1 MATLANLRAAVATKL
16 GLDNST
22 AGDQGNI
29 DNWVNEG
36 FIDVLTRTRCATS
49 TASLSLTSGTADY
62 ALSACT
68 TLSALDFQGL
78 VFNNAG
84 SPVAY
89 RRTTPENIIRLRT
102 DIGASSA
109 SGVRF
114 FAVAGAPMQGVLM
127 FYPTPGAADIV
138 HTYYVAKPAALSL
151 SADIP
156 TACPSQWHKAI
167 ELYACWQAADYD
179 DDKSSDV
186 GDTYRK
192 MYLEYINS
200 IKQQLDF
207 EGSIRFDQ
215 PIVGPRRRGVRPTAG
230 EKPDVY

>member
-36 FIDVLTRTRCATS
+36 YIDVLTRTRCATS
-49 TASLSLTSGTADY
+49 TASLSLVSGTGDY

-68 TLSALDFQGL
+68 SLSALDFQGL
-78 VFNNAG
+78 IFNNAG
-84 SPVAY
+84 SPVNY
-89 RRTTPENIIRLRT
+89 RRTTPENVIRLRT
-102 DIGASSA
+102 DVSASTA

-114 FAVAGAPMQGVLM
+114 FAIAGAPMQGQLM
-127 FYPTPGAADIV
+127 FYPNPGAADIV
-138 HTYYVAKPAALSL
+138 HTYYVAKPTALSA
-151 SADIP
+151 SSDIP
-156 TACPSQWHKAI
+156 TAVPIQWHKAI

-179 DDKSSDV
+179 DDKSTNI
-186 GDTYRK
+186 GQTYRQAY
-192 MYLEYINS
+192 MEYVGAIQ
-200 IKQQLDF
+200 QQLDF

-215 PIVGPRRRGVRPTAG
+215 PIIGPRRRGVRPSAG
-230 EKPDVY
+230 EKPSAY